1 MKEEPEQNNRSWFN
15 LPNILIAV
23 TLLLILVILV
33 WNQSISDKI
42 FMEKEES
49 VPLMATL
56 TPTVTANPAI
66 PSEFFSTPANT
77 SGIIVAAIIL
87 LTIIFS
93 SALWKMRSVKK

>member
-15 LPNILIAV
+15 LPNILIAI

-42 FMEKEES
+42 FMEEES

-77 SGIIVAAIIL
+77 SGIIVAAVIL
-87 LTIIFS
+87 LAIIFS

>member
-42 FMEKEES
+42 FMEEES

-56 TPTVTANPAI
+56 TPTVIANPAI

-77 SGIIVAAIIL
+77 SGIIVAAVIL
-87 LTIIFS
+87 LAIIFS